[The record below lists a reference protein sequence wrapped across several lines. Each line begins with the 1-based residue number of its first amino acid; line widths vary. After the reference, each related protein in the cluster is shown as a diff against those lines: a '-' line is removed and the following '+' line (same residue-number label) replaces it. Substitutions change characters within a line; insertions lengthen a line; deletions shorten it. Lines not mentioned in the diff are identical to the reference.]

1 MSIKNE
7 LKEIYKNNATITIIQ
22 QNLASGKR
30 RKDDTRYYL
39 YKIIRTF
46 SVQWCNKWNKHV
58 VCTITNGKIF
68 ILKQTRSSND
78 VRC

>member
-1 MSIKNE
+1 MPVGKEEKMIPDIIYTRLLEHSVFSGAIKG
-7 LKEIYKNNATITIIQ
+7 IY
-22 QNLASGKR
+22 
-30 RKDDTRYYL
+30 
-39 YKIIRTF
+39 
-46 SVQWCNKWNKHV
+46 VHV